1 MLQVYIHTHI
11 TYCIIELNRI
21 FVNHGHASSYD
32 SAMLIESTSN
42 KTFVLIRWI
51 FHRQYLNWYRSVTG
65 QFFWTD
71 CRLLETSAWQWLSS
85 CGCHGD
91 LFHPFATRDSHRSG
105 AFLGGTCSMMSTD
118 VDWDSMCW
126 CVAYWGVSV
135 VHPKKDWGC
144 WGSGK
149 AFFCFRNRQRYS
161 GVWWMM
167 TGIARRV
174 FTSERP
180 IKHCDIKRPRSNSG
194 KSLKLSWT
202 SRKPK
207 LKTS

>member
-1 MLQVYIHTHI
+1 M
-11 TYCIIELNRI
+11 
-21 FVNHGHASSYD
+21 S
-32 SAMLIESTSN
+32 IESTTN
-42 KTFVLIRWI
+42 KTFIRLI
-51 FHRQYLNWYRSVTG
+51 FHRHYLKWYHSG
-65 QFFWTD
+65 LGEFFWTD
-71 CRLLETSAWQWLSS
+71 CRLLETFAWQWLSS

-135 VHPKKDWGC
+135 FQPKKDWGC
-144 WGSGK
+144 WGFGK
-149 AFFCFRNRQRYS
+149 VFSFRNRH
-161 GVWWMM
+161 
-167 TGIARRV
+167 IARRM
-174 FTSERP
+174 FTLERP
-180 IKHCDIKRPRSNSG
+180 IKHCDSKRPRSNSG